1 MAQPPRSCFR
11 HRHEGQIKYTSFT
24 EKEGCV
30 ERVFGPDEAEQALFE
45 PPNQVHIGRNEGD
58 VDAVAYVTRFNI
70 PVGGEI
76 TDSSPK
82 NPGC

>member
-1 MAQPPRSCFR
+1 
-11 HRHEGQIKYTSFT
+11 
-24 EKEGCV
+24 
-30 ERVFGPDEAEQALFE
+30 VFGPDEAEQALFE